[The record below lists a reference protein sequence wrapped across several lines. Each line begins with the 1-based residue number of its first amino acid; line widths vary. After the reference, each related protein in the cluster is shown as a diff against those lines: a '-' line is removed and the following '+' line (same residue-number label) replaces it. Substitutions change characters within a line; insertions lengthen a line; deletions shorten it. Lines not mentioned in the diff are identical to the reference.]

1 MPGSSAA
8 TVAPSRRTRSAPR
21 TRRASNGD
29 RLLLRIR
36 WDRVGR
42 TALLVVLVAVFAL
55 YLQQGL
61 SLLSVRSQAHAQ
73 AAEVARLQHENASL
87 SAQQAALQN
96 PDSIQQ
102 DARALGMIRQGERPY
117 VVTGL
122 GR

>member
-8 TVAPSRRTRSAPR
+8 TVAPSRRRTRSAPR
-21 TRRASNGD
+21 KRRASNGD
-29 RLLLRIR
+29 GLLLRIR

-61 SLLSVRSQAHAQ
+61 SLLSVRSQSQAQ
-73 AAEVARLQHENASL
+73 QAEVTRLQHENASL
-87 SAQQAALQN
+87 SAQQAALQD
-96 PDSIQQ
+96 PASIQQ

-117 VVTGL
+117 VVTGQH
-122 GR
+122 

>member
-8 TVAPSRRTRSAPR
+8 TVGPSRRTRPAPR
-21 TRRASNGD
+21 TRRAASGD

-42 TALLVVLVAVFAL
+42 TALLVILVAVFAL

-102 DARALGMIRQGERPY
+102 DARALGMIRPGERPY